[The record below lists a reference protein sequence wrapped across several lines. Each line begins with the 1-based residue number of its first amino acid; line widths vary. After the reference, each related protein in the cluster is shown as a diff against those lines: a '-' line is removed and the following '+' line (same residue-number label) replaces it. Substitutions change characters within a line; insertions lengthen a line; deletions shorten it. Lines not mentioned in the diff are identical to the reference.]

1 MKRVATALALLLL
14 AAAAFGARTP
24 SPSPMQTQMRSP
36 QEQAMDFYTSG
47 ERRLDKIA
55 KVAEEL
61 KAKPESAAK
70 LVPRINKELEK
81 AAGDFKRATSYDPNL
96 YQAHSELGFALRKL
110 GRYDESLAAYDRA
123 LEIQPGFAP
132 AIEYRAE
139 AYLGLNR
146 IDEAK
151 QAYTILFS
159 GDRERADLLL
169 DAMKSWLDQR
179 KSDAAGAS
187 TQQIDDFAKW
197 VEQRQTIHRQTG
209 ALTKSSS
216 TARSW

>member
-1 MKRVATALALLLL
+1 MKRVATALAFIL
-14 AAAAFGARTP
+14 AAASAFAARTP
-24 SPSPMQTQMRSP
+24 SPTPTQMRSP
-36 QEQAMDFYTSG
+36 QEQAMDYYTSG

-55 KVAEEL
+55 RMAEEV
-61 KAKPESAAK
+61 KAKPENATK
-70 LVPRINKELEK
+70 LAPKINKELDK
-81 AAGDFKRATSYDPNL
+81 AAGDFKRAVSYDPNL

-110 GRYDESLAAYDRA
+110 GRYDESLAAYDLA
-123 LEIQPGFAP
+123 LQIQPGFAP

-146 IDEAK
+146 LDEAK

-169 DAMKSWLDQR
+169 DAMKSWVDQR
-179 KSDAAGAS
+179 KTDAAGAS
-187 TQQIDDFAKW
+187 AEQIDDFARW